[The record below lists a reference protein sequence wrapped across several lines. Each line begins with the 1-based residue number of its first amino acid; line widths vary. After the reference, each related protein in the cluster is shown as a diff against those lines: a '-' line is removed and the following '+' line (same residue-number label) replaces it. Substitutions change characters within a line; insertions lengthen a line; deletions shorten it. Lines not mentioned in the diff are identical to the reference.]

1 MNHYFFMI
9 GVKYIRFLVLTVLLS
24 LGAIPALAQQ
34 QIITQFGNGYAVGAP
49 GQPPVLIQPFGN
61 GYTVAQPGQQPTLVQ
76 PFGNGW
82 VVTPPMNGP
91 IEPIP
96 PHSADPSHRR
106 VLNQGPLTRGLFHGV
121 NHG

>member
-1 MNHYFFMI
+1 MNHYFFML
-9 GVKYIRFLVLTVLLS
+9 GMRCVRFALLALLLS
-24 LGAIPALAQQ
+24 LGAIPALAQ

-82 VVTPPMNGP
+82 IVTPPMNGP

-96 PHSADPSHRR
+96 PIAP
-106 VLNQGPLTRGLFHGV
+106 VPPIGGF
-121 NHG
+121 